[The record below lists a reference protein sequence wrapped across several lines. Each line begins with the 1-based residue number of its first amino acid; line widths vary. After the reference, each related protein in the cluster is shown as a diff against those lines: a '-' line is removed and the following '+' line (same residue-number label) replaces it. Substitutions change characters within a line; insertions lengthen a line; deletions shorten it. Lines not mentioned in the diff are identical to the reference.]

1 MPGSRSA
8 RFEHIPL
15 AQGNGS
21 LRVGLE
27 CAARR
32 LAAVAATLA
41 LCIALARIAHVED
54 ARAAALDPRG
64 EDWEG
69 LSDLVRTA
77 QAEIGAERVLVRDA
91 LDVGDLR
98 SNDSVILVHPQ
109 GRVLAEELSA
119 FMRSGGRVILLDDYG
134 SGDELLGHF
143 HIRRVPLP
151 AHPAE
156 MLRHNPA
163 FALASPASPH
173 AAVRDVD
180 RVVTNHATGLSDT
193 GLLPLLVVHG
203 SNEPDALLGVA
214 GVVGRGRFVA
224 IGDAS
229 VLMNAML
236 RFPGN
241 HALARAVV
249 RYAGEDEDPEEATS
263 GGSDTR
269 GSPSS
274 ASSGTLSPRASG
286 RVFLIANRAKITGH
300 FTDDDSGPFGDFRRA
315 VKQALGELRHGLP
328 PLAAYVAALLVGAS
342 VVIWASRRAGRT
354 HKPSAPRFVRQV
366 PIVEQG
372 GVAGHAATLAADA
385 GSLTRVAQE
394 LKSALEEQIAVR
406 LDKEGPAPGSPV
418 STGTLVANV
427 EARGWLGKTDAAAL
441 ARVLAELGRVSPQRF
456 FGGRRRARLRALA
469 AQGKALLE
477 AIDAGR
483 HGKLVRPT

>member
-1 MPGSRSA
+1 M
-8 RFEHIPL
+8 
-15 AQGNGS
+15 
-21 LRVGLE
+21 
-27 CAARR
+27 
-32 LAAVAATLA
+32 
-41 LCIALARIAHVED
+41 
-54 ARAAALDPRG
+54 
-64 EDWEG
+64 
-69 LSDLVRTA
+69 A

-98 SNDSVILVHPQ
+98 SNDALILVHPQ
-109 GRVLAEELSA
+109 GHVMPDELSA

-134 SGDELLGHF
+134 TGDELLGHF

-151 AHPAE
+151 AHPVE

-180 RVVTNHATGLSDT
+180 HVVTNHATGFGDT

-203 SNEPDALLGVA
+203 SNEPDVLLAVA

-229 VLMNAML
+229 VVMNAML

-241 HALARAVV
+241 HALARAVI
-249 RYAGEDEDPEEATS
+249 RYAGEDDDAEEGTS
-263 GGSDTR
+263 GASELR
-269 GSPSS
+269 GPISS
-274 ASSGTLSPRASG
+274 ASPAAALSPRASG

-300 FTDDDSGPFGDFRRA
+300 FTGDEAGPLGDFRRA
-315 VKQALGELRHGLP
+315 IKQALGELRHGLP
-328 PLAAYVAALLVGAS
+328 PLAAYVAALLVGAC
-342 VVIWASRRAGRT
+342 VVAWASRRAGRT
-354 HKPSAPRFVRQV
+354 HKASAPRFVRPV
-366 PIVEQG
+366 PTAEQG
-372 GVAGHAATLAADA
+372 GVAGHAAALAADA

-394 LKSALEEQIAVR
+394 LKSAIEEQIAVR
-406 LDKEGPAPGSPV
+406 LDKDGPLPE
-418 STGTLVANV
+418 GTLVANV

-441 ARVLAELGRVSPQRF
+441 ARILAELGRVSPQRLF
-456 FGGRRRARLRALA
+456 AGRRRARLHALA

-477 AIDAGR
+477 AIDVGR